1 MAVHLAYEKG
11 ELKGMTT
18 PLQEM
23 LLHQVSLVVA
33 NLVALSQRVTQL
45 EQMQLISLAPHLNVI
60 RQDTLA
66 FLKQERTLT
75 AVDLQGLR
83 HCLIVIN
90 CMWWVILRKPNSIV
104 SMWEIRPQCS

>member
-1 MAVHLAYEKG
+1 MHLAYEKG
-11 ELKGMTT
+11 ELKGMTK

-23 LLHQVSLVVA
+23 LHQVSLVVA

-45 EQMQLISLAPHLNVI
+45 EQMQMISLAPHLNVI

-83 HCLIVIN
+83 PCLIVIN
-90 CMWWVILRKPNSIV
+90 CMWWVILRRPSSIV

>member
-1 MAVHLAYEKG
+1 MAGHRAYEKG
-11 ELKGMTT
+11 ELKGMTK

-23 LLHQVSLVVA
+23 LHQVSLVVA

-83 HCLIVIN
+83 PCLIVIN
-90 CMWWVILRKPNSIV
+90 CMWWVILRKPS
-104 SMWEIRPQCS
+104 